1 MGEATA
7 TLIKDKL
14 EGFRGHAALYRLTPP
29 IKDYEWSSEEVRKEY
44 EYVIASAVTTMQ
56 IGGDGPETYLFPAT
70 AEGEIVNFGELTGSM
85 KGTLSHAEALL
96 NAGYSLAKAEA

>member
-29 IKDYEWSSEEVRKEY
+29 IKDYE
-44 EYVIASAVTTMQ
+44 YVIASAVTTMQ
-56 IGGDGPETYLFPAT
+56 FGGDGPETYLFPAT
-70 AEGEIVNFGELTGSM
+70 AEGEIVNFGELPGSM